1 VNIPKIRLK
10 HLSLPATLL
19 LLTVAGCVTV
29 PPAPTESLDLAQ
41 HAIADAQRDGAAEF
55 APSYLQAAQ
64 DKLADA
70 NREAARS
77 DGYIPAERLAEE
89 AQADAQLA
97 AATARAMKADRS
109 ANEIDQGMNALRTES
124 QRAAP
129 GDQQ

>member
-1 VNIPKIRLK
+1 VNRTDFRMK
-10 HLSLPATLL
+10 HLSLPAALL
-19 LLTVAGCVTV
+19 LLCIAGCAAV

-64 DKLADA
+64 DKLTDA
-70 NREAARS
+70 SREATRS
-77 DGYIPAERLAEE
+77 DGYIRAERLAEE
-89 AQADAQLA
+89 SQADAQLA
-97 AATARAMKADRS
+97 AATARAVKADRS
-109 ANEIDQGMNALRTES
+109 ANEIDQSMNALRTES

>member
-1 VNIPKIRLK
+1 VNTSNIRMK
-10 HLSLPATLL
+10 HLSLPAALL
-19 LLTVAGCVTV
+19 LLSVAGCATV
-29 PPAPTESLDLAQ
+29 PAPNESLALAQ

-64 DKLADA
+64 DKLTDA

-77 DGYIPAERLAEE
+77 DGYIRAERLAEE
-89 AQADAQLA
+89 AQAGAQLA
-97 AATARAMKADRS
+97 AATARAAKADRS
-109 ANEIDQGMNALRTES
+109 ANELDQSMNALRTES